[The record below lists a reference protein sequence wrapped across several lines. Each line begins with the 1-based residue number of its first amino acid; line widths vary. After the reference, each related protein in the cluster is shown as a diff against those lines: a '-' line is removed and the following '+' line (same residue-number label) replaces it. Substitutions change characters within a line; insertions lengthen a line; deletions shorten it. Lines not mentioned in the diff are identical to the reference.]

1 MRVCDL
7 MFTASLLFAA
17 PALAQTAA
25 QQRAQNASNW
35 DVFLKLYPKR
45 AVQAHEEGPVGFKV
59 TLDNKGDVVWC
70 QVTKSSGHP
79 LLDDETC
86 KLVTLNAVFKPD
98 PNLGPSQTKTS
109 DGVSD
114 WKAAPN

>member
-45 AVQAHEEGPVGFKV
+45 AISYAKADATRPRV
-59 TLDNKGDVVWC
+59 
-70 QVTKSSGHP
+70 SS
-79 LLDDETC
+79 
-86 KLVTLNAVFKPD
+86 
-98 PNLGPSQTKTS
+98 S
-109 DGVSD
+109 
-114 WKAAPN
+114 